1 MESSAVRC
9 GTDVSERMS
18 ERSRVA
24 TRSGIETS
32 TRRLRLTAMDT
43 QLVTPAPKRLA
54 LELDLIADFAC
65 PWSYLGKRSLER
77 ALGNLHGFA
86 PPALRWHGFRPQA
99 QTDSKADSKFAK
111 IASSPLT
118 HISADSSDSSAAL
131 AAQDSAI
138 TTVAANQSW
147 RAHMASRLPAGIS
160 VDFAQKSLAE
170 AGEGLGI
177 HFDFSKLE
185 ELPDTREAHRLM
197 ALAAREDKQ
206 SEVADGIFRAFF
218 EEGRNIGDHAVIEAV
233 GLESGLGP
241 DTLAAFNKPE
251 EGRDEIAAEE
261 QRLRGFG
268 VVATPNL
275 LINGRVLVPGP
286 ADVSTYVQALDQAL
300 FPKLPSDKKHLH

>member
-1 MESSAVRC
+1 
-9 GTDVSERMS
+9 
-18 ERSRVA
+18 
-24 TRSGIETS
+24 
-32 TRRLRLTAMDT
+32 MDT
-43 QLVTPAPKRLA
+43 QLVTPAPKRLG

-77 ALGNLHGFA
+77 ALGNLQGFA

-99 QTDSKADSKFAK
+99 PAEKVATKQ
-111 IASSPLT
+111 LT
-118 HISADSSDSSAAL
+118 RDL
-131 AAQDSAI
+131 AGEAV
-138 TTVAANQSW
+138 TVAAPAPQTW

-177 HFDFSKLE
+177 HFDFSRLE
-185 ELPDTREAHRLM
+185 QMPDTREAHRLM
-197 ALAAREDKQ
+197 ALATREDKQ

-218 EEGRNIGDHAVIEAV
+218 EQGRDIGDHAVIEAV
-233 GLESGLGP
+233 GQETGLGAE
-241 DTLAAFNKPE
+241 TLAAFNKPE

>member
-1 MESSAVRC
+1 
-9 GTDVSERMS
+9 
-18 ERSRVA
+18 
-24 TRSGIETS
+24 
-32 TRRLRLTAMDT
+32 MDT
-43 QLVTPAPKRLA
+43 QLVTPAPKRLV

-86 PPALRWHGFRPQA
+86 PPALRWHGFRPVVQA
-99 QTDSKADSKFAK
+99 EKGATQQPVRKQ
-111 IASSPLT
+111 LT
-118 HISADSSDSSAAL
+118 RDATGESADGPKS
-131 AAQDSAI
+131 
-138 TTVAANQSW
+138 VAVPAPVPAPQSW

-160 VDFAQKSLAE
+160 VEFAQKSLAE

-177 HFDFSKLE
+177 HFDFSRLE
-185 ELPDTREAHRLM
+185 QMPDTREAHRLM
-197 ALAAREDKQ
+197 ALATREDKQ

-218 EEGRNIGDHAVIEAV
+218 EQGRDIGDHAVIEAV
-233 GLESGLGP
+233 GQEMGLGAE
-241 DTLAAFNKPE
+241 TLAAFNKPE
-251 EGRDEIAAEE
+251 EGRDQIAAEE